1 MQFLQ
6 RLGAVVWVGMGES
19 EHDAKRIPM
28 GAYVDRDQHEQL
40 AALAERNERS
50 MSAEVRL
57 ALREHIEREAE
68 EATA

>member
-1 MQFLQ
+1 
-6 RLGAVVWVGMGES
+6 MGGLKHEAT
-19 EHDAKRIPM
+19 EAKRIPM

-57 ALREHIEREAE
+57 ALREHIERETE
-68 EATA
+68 EVEA

>member
-1 MQFLQ
+1 
-6 RLGAVVWVGMGES
+6 MGES
-19 EHDAKRIPM
+19 EHEAATEAKRIPM

-57 ALREHIEREAE
+57 ALREHIERETE
-68 EATA
+68 EVEA